1 MKYKFLFLLFIIVVT
16 GITLISA
23 TTIHFM
29 MMSGSGARDFVET
42 VVPMFERET
51 GIKVKVEFTSWGEG
65 WTKLMAAVASG
76 EGPDV
81 TQVGTTWVGAL
92 QATGAFKDLT
102 DYIEYFGGPE
112 KFLGGPWKTKG
123 YNGKMYAVPW
133 FADIRALVYRKDLME
148 KYDLPNPPETWGDLL
163 YSAIFL
169 KEKGVMEY
177 PVGLRGKGR
186 GHYVG
191 SFLWQNNTDI
201 ISKDGKKV
209 LLDTEKAFES
219 VKFWADMLSKYKVM
233 SQGLSEMGHSEI
245 CVSFF
250 NNKIAFMYPGPWF
263 VLKVDRKIS
272 EQWLKEGK
280 IGIAPQPGKNRSLR
294 TGFVGGSN
302 LMIFGNTKNFDA
314 ALKWIKFLL
323 RPDIQAILA
332 EKMFVSPVIKDAY
345 EEEFFKKEPYAEMWK
360 AFKEVG
366 EKGTHYPIHP
376 AWGSMEVFI
385 PNLITDI
392 FSANANG
399 TLNDETIKK
408 LLKKYNEEL
417 QNILD
422 SYR

>member
-1 MKYKFLFLLFIIVVT
+1 MKVRTFVLLLWIVT
-16 GITLISA
+16 GIIVGLA

-29 MMSGSGARDFVET
+29 MMSGSGARDFIKT

-51 GIKVKVEFTSWGEG
+51 GIKVEVEFTSWGEG

-102 DYIEYFGGPE
+102 GYVQYFGGPTR
-112 KFLGGPWKTKG
+112 FLGGPWKTRG
-123 YNGKMYAVPW
+123 YDGRMYAVPW

-148 KYDLPNPPETWGDLL
+148 KYDLPNPPKTWGDLL
-163 YSAIFL
+163 YSAVFL
-169 KEKGVMEY
+169 KEKGEMEY

-191 SFLWQNNTDI
+191 SFLWQNNIDI
-201 ISKDGKKV
+201 ISKDGKEV
-209 LLDTEKAFES
+209 LLDSEKAFES
-219 VKFWADMLSKYKVM
+219 VKFWSDMLSKYKVM

-250 NNKIAFMYPGPWF
+250 NNQVAFMYPGPWF
-263 VLKVDRKIS
+263 VLKVER
-272 EQWLKEGK
+272 EVAERWLKEGK
-280 IGIAPQPGKNRSLR
+280 IGIAPQPGKNENLR

-302 LMIFGNTKNFDA
+302 LMIFANTKNFDA
-314 ALKWIKFLL
+314 ALKWVKFLL
-323 RPDIQAILA
+323 EPEIQAILA
-332 EKMFVSPVIKDAY
+332 EKMFVSPVIKEAY
-345 EEEFFKKEPYAEMWK
+345 EKDFFKQEPYAEMWEQ
-360 AFKEVG
+360 FKKIG
-366 EKGTHYPIHP
+366 DMGSHYPIHP

-399 TLNDETIKK
+399 SLNDETIRK
-408 LLKKYNEEL
+408 LLKKYDSEL

-422 SYR
+422 SYQ